1 MIEETIYQAFAQQ
14 VRATPDAIATK
25 DERRSMTYAKLD
37 AFAGSIA
44 SQLPDNSRFVGIVM
58 DHGIEMIAS
67 MLAVLKRGAAY
78 VPAEP
83 SFPIDRIRFML
94 TEADVDA
101 VITQR
106 VYDDLFQSARRI
118 FVENGCEPPS
128 ASDATCVARPDD
140 LAYVLYTSGTTGT
153 PKGVSVENRNVV
165 SYIDAFEREFGIGA
179 GDVML
184 QHSVCSFDIFVE
196 EVFSAL
202 LSGATLA
209 IASERAKA
217 STEALID
224 YIEKEGVT
232 IVDGFPYL
240 VSDINHSG
248 RIPSRVRLY
257 VSGGD
262 VLRAS
267 YCDKLLDHALVYNT
281 YGPSETTCCAAYY
294 RVNGGS
300 PLPDGTYPIGTPVA
314 CDDIAILDKDLKPVP
329 AGQVG
334 EICISG
340 AGVSRG
346 YLGNH
351 PEQANF
357 VDVNGTRMYRSG
369 DLGYVLPDGDIAFLH
384 RKDSQVMIDGRRI
397 ECSEVENVLVA
408 DPEIVHAVVCDSR
421 DESDLSYMTA
431 YIVPATQDMRLSELK
446 RRLARKLA
454 SFMIPEFFV
463 RMAEIPLNA
472 NGKPDKEALPV
483 VLKA

>member
-106 VYDDLFQSARRI
+106 AYDDLFQSARRI

>member
-25 DERRSMTYAKLD
+25 DERRSMTYAELD

-44 SQLPDNSRFVGIVM
+44 SRLPDNSRFVGIVM

-106 VYDDLFQSARRI
+106 AYDDLFQSARRI

-128 ASDATCVARPDD
+128 ASDATCVARPND

-179 GDVML
+179 GDIML

-357 VDVNGTRMYRSG
+357 VDVNGTRIYRSG

-463 RMAEIPLNA
+463 RMSEIPLNA

>member
-25 DERRSMTYAKLD
+25 DERRSMTYAELD

-118 FVENGCEPPS
+118 FVENGCEPAS
-128 ASDATCVARPDD
+128 ASDAACVARPDD

-165 SYIDAFEREFGIGA
+165 SYIDAFEREFGIGT

-209 IASERAKA
+209 IAPERAKA

-294 RVNGGS
+294 RVNGSS

-351 PEQANF
+351 PEQVNF

-454 SFMIPEFFV
+454 PFMIPEFFV

-472 NGKPDKEALPV
+472 NGKPDKEALPI